1 MWQPKPFLKAPIEI
15 FLRITLNYAV
25 FLSRF
30 RARIIRLTLKFLDLQ
45 RNNLTRLWCGEF
57 LGEVRSK
64 KLAIYST
71 NSVFE
76 ASHGRDDT
84 REIIAFP
91 NRELVEVYD
100 VNLDTKTGM
109 IFTDKKQI
117 VEESSSWPGAQLILN
132 SIPFPLWPRKLKEGR
147 VEKCI
152 LLPGNSFYHW
162 LIEDLPPFLFALQE
176 VQNPV
181 VLVYSDAPSYVLQF
195 ADSLP
200 CKVIKVPRY
209 LSMER
214 YLFTTKNPCSGWPEP
229 VDVNLLREYFSKG
242 IERLEAG
249 KKIYISR
256 LNSARS
262 PSIEKVLVELLVNEG
277 WQILYTENMDLLEQI
292 RVISTA
298 NVVCGVGGA
307 GLSHITWLGEGAK
320 VIELSPN
327 WYVPCFSRLSQ
338 VLGIEY
344 KSIFFEQNSMTASD
358 VYAEIDSIVNLTP
371 KRISY

>member
-1 MWQPKPFLKAPIEI
+1 MKAPKEI
-15 FLRITLNYAV
+15 FSNITLNYAV

-30 RARIIRLTLKFLDLQ
+30 RARMIRVTLKFLDLQ
-45 RNNLTRLWCGEF
+45 RDKLIRLWCGEF

-64 KLAIYST
+64 KLATYST

-76 ASHGRDDT
+76 ASHGRDYKS
-84 REIIAFP
+84 EIFAFQ
-91 NRELVEVYD
+91 NRDLVEVYD
-100 VNLDTKTGM
+100 VDLDTKTGM

-132 SIPFPLWPRKLKEGR
+132 SIPFPLWPKRLKEGR
-147 VEKCI
+147 DEKCI

-181 VLVYSDAPSYVLQF
+181 ILVYRDAPSYVLQF

-200 CKVIKVPRY
+200 YKVIKVPRY

-229 VDVNLLREYFSKG
+229 VDINLLREYFSKK
-242 IERLEAG
+242 IRKLEAG

-256 LNSARS
+256 LNSVRS
-262 PSIEKVLVELLVNEG
+262 PSIEKTLVELLVNEG

-338 VLGIEY
+338 VLGLEY
-344 KSIFFEQNSMTASD
+344 KCIFFEQNSMTASD
-358 VYAEIDSIVNLTP
+358 VYEEIDSIVNLTP